1 MQNIKFIGLTN
12 HSLNKGVISSMLL
25 HFASSEGFQINN
37 IEYNFVDSKKMLSL
51 NKDYLN
57 HTTDTDI
64 ITFDYSE
71 KNTISAE
78 VYISKD
84 MLLENA
90 KDNAQTIENET
101 VRLVSHALFH
111 CLGYNDKSPAEKDIM
126 RSKEDEFISA
136 VSRETKLNV

>member
-1 MQNIKFIGLTN
+1 MQNIKYIGLTN
-12 HSLNKGVISSMLL
+12 HSLNKSVVSSMLL
-25 HFASSEGFQINN
+25 HFASSEGFKIDS

-51 NKDYLN
+51 NKDYLS

-71 KNTISAE
+71 KNIISAE
-78 VYISKD
+78 VYISND
-84 MLLENA
+84 MMLENA
-90 KDNAQTIENET
+90 KENLQTIESET
-101 VRLVSHALFH
+101 VRLLSHALFH
-111 CLGYNDKSPAEKDIM
+111 CLGYNDKSPTEKNIM

>member
-25 HFASSEGFQINN
+25 HFASSEGFEIDN

-51 NKDYLN
+51 NKDYLS
-57 HTTDTDI
+57 HTSDTDI

-71 KNTISAE
+71 KNIISAE

-84 MLLENA
+84 MMLENA
-90 KDNAQTIENET
+90 KENSQTVEDET

-111 CLGYNDKSPAEKDIM
+111 CLGYNDKSPTEKNIM
-126 RSKEDEFISA
+126 RSKENEFISA

>member
-1 MQNIKFIGLTN
+1 MQNIKYIGLTN
-12 HSLNKGVISSMLL
+12 HSLNKSVVSSMLL
-25 HFASSEGFQINN
+25 HFASSEGFKIDS

-51 NKDYLN
+51 NKDYLS

-71 KNTISAE
+71 KNIISAE
-78 VYISKD
+78 VYISED

-90 KDNAQTIENET
+90 KENSQTIENET
-101 VRLVSHALFH
+101 IRLVSHALFH
-111 CLGYNDKSPAEKDIM
+111 CLGYNDKSPSEKNIM
-126 RSKEDEFISA
+126 RSKEEEIISA